1 LDEDEKAA
9 QNEHE
14 ARQIREGTQK
24 TFKSIF
30 QLGSRDPFV
39 NNIRA
44 RIRSVL
50 LNDSIPQM
58 FLDQYRNSLKAFLYH
73 VRDWARNHGNIKVL
87 TDTEA
92 AISGINKYITTQQG
106 AQVNDSSAFNNFLIV
121 YVNEIRE
128 MKRRADRFHLKVI
141 AVAKA
146 RDTIFEHANYLQT
159 KLQYYKTY
167 LDNVKH
173 NHMGDGGAAE
183 KKKKKKKKNEKEK
196 KGPKYGKA
204 VKFSHRELQKQS
216 VIVDVDEQVLKQTKA
231 NFNNL
236 VYYFSQIGPDEFEVE
251 VKYRVGFGA
260 KISPFPE
267 PFHLSLSKLLEMR
280 ENHQGRY
287 QLEMV
292 TLQVNLL
299 INLLNKSF
307 VRKD

>member
-1 LDEDEKAA
+1 M
-9 QNEHE
+9 
-14 ARQIREGTQK
+14 G
-24 TFKSIF
+24 
-30 QLGSRDPFV
+30 
-39 NNIRA
+39 
-44 RIRSVL
+44 
-50 LNDSIPQM
+50 
-58 FLDQYRNSLKAFLYH
+58 
-73 VRDWARNHGNIKVL
+73 
-87 TDTEA
+87 
-92 AISGINKYITTQQG
+92 
-106 AQVNDSSAFNNFLIV
+106 
-121 YVNEIRE
+121 
-128 MKRRADRFHLKVI
+128 KVI

-159 KLQYYKTY
+159 KLQYYQTY

-173 NHMGDGGAAE
+173 NHMGDGGKDE
-183 KKKKKKKKNEKEK
+183 KANKKKNNGPSK
-196 KGPKYGKA
+196 PKYGKA

-307 VRKD
+307 VKKDSK